1 METEEIL
8 VIPLLHP
15 REDPEETADCLTD
28 VTLNLRG
35 SNLYSKIGERIMNKD
50 TVPNS
55 QMIAGLILAQE
66 AIINMLIESNAL
78 NRDEVIVRFS
88 QIVKD
93 MGDEPGDISD
103 IPLRV
108 IARKLAGESIDDLI
122 GFSE

>member
-1 METEEIL
+1 
-8 VIPLLHP
+8 
-15 REDPEETADCLTD
+15 
-28 VTLNLRG
+28 
-35 SNLYSKIGERIMNKD
+35 MNKD

-78 NRDEVIVRFS
+78 NIDEGIVRFS

-93 MGDEPGDISD
+93 MGDDSDDISD

>member
-1 METEEIL
+1 M
-8 VIPLLHP
+8 
-15 REDPEETADCLTD
+15 
-28 VTLNLRG
+28 
-35 SNLYSKIGERIMNKD
+35 SKD

-66 AIINMLIESNAL
+66 TIINMLIESNVL

-108 IARKLAGESIDDLI
+108 IAKKLAGVPGHMTRHLPQSLPCLGHSPWQLLPDEMPPYPRP
-122 GFSE
+122 

>member
-1 METEEIL
+1 M
-8 VIPLLHP
+8 
-15 REDPEETADCLTD
+15 
-28 VTLNLRG
+28 
-35 SNLYSKIGERIMNKD
+35 SKD

-93 MGDEPGDISD
+93 LGDGHW
-103 IPLRV
+103 
-108 IARKLAGESIDDLI
+108 
-122 GFSE
+122 FS

>member
-1 METEEIL
+1 
-8 VIPLLHP
+8 
-15 REDPEETADCLTD
+15 
-28 VTLNLRG
+28 
-35 SNLYSKIGERIMNKD
+35 MNKD

-55 QMIAGLILAQE
+55 QIIAGLILAQE

-93 MGDEPGDISD
+93 MGDESGDISD

-122 GFSE
+122 GFSK

>member
-1 METEEIL
+1 
-8 VIPLLHP
+8 
-15 REDPEETADCLTD
+15 
-28 VTLNLRG
+28 
-35 SNLYSKIGERIMNKD
+35 MNKD

-78 NRDEVIVRFS
+78 NIDEVIVRFS

-108 IARKLAGESIDDLI
+108 IARKLAGGSIDDLI
-122 GFSE
+122 GFSK

>member
-1 METEEIL
+1 MAQPLME
-8 VIPLLHP
+8 
-15 REDPEETADCLTD
+15 
-28 VTLNLRG
+28 
-35 SNLYSKIGERIMNKD
+35 KD

-66 AIINMLIESNAL
+66 AIINMLIESKAL
-78 NRDEVIVRFS
+78 NRDEIIVRFS

-93 MGDEPGDISD
+93 MVDEPGDISD

>member
-1 METEEIL
+1 
-8 VIPLLHP
+8 
-15 REDPEETADCLTD
+15 
-28 VTLNLRG
+28 
-35 SNLYSKIGERIMNKD
+35 MNKD

-103 IPLRV
+103 IPLQI
-108 IARKLAGESIDDLI
+108 IARKLAGVSIDDLI
-122 GFSE
+122 GLSE

>member
-1 METEEIL
+1 
-8 VIPLLHP
+8 
-15 REDPEETADCLTD
+15 
-28 VTLNLRG
+28 
-35 SNLYSKIGERIMNKD
+35 
-50 TVPNS
+50 
-55 QMIAGLILAQE
+55 
-66 AIINMLIESNAL
+66 MLIESNAL

-122 GFSE
+122 GFSK

>member
-1 METEEIL
+1 MSE
-8 VIPLLHP
+8 
-15 REDPEETADCLTD
+15 
-28 VTLNLRG
+28 N
-35 SNLYSKIGERIMNKD
+35 

-93 MGDEPGDISD
+93 LGDEPGDISD

>member
-1 METEEIL
+1 
-8 VIPLLHP
+8 
-15 REDPEETADCLTD
+15 
-28 VTLNLRG
+28 
-35 SNLYSKIGERIMNKD
+35 MNKD

-55 QMIAGLILAQE
+55 QLIAGLILAQE
-66 AIINMLIESNAL
+66 AIINMLIESSAL

-93 MGDEPGDISD
+93 MGDDPGDISD

>member
-1 METEEIL
+1 
-8 VIPLLHP
+8 
-15 REDPEETADCLTD
+15 
-28 VTLNLRG
+28 
-35 SNLYSKIGERIMNKD
+35 MNKD

-93 MGDEPGDISD
+93 MGDESDDISD

-122 GFSE
+122 GFSK

>member
-1 METEEIL
+1 
-8 VIPLLHP
+8 
-15 REDPEETADCLTD
+15 
-28 VTLNLRG
+28 
-35 SNLYSKIGERIMNKD
+35 MNKD

-93 MGDEPGDISD
+93 MSDESDDISD

-122 GFSE
+122 GFSK

>member
-1 METEEIL
+1 M
-8 VIPLLHP
+8 
-15 REDPEETADCLTD
+15 
-28 VTLNLRG
+28 
-35 SNLYSKIGERIMNKD
+35 SKDN
-50 TVPNS
+50 VPNS
-55 QMIAGLILAQE
+55 QLIAGIILAQE
-66 AIINMLIESNAL
+66 TIINMLIESNAL

-108 IARKLAGESIDDLI
+108 IARQLAGESIDDLI

>member
-1 METEEIL
+1 
-8 VIPLLHP
+8 V
-15 REDPEETADCLTD
+15 AQAG
-28 VTLNLRG
+28 NLFF
-35 SNLYSKIGERIMNKD
+35 KIGERIMEKD

-55 QMIAGLILAQE
+55 QMIAGIILAQE

-88 QIVKD
+88 QIVKE